1 MRGPWPFRLAWL
13 ALGTLTMA
21 APVAAAERQIRPFAG
36 ATFGGGTTLVDLED
50 AAGRPNLVV
59 GVTAAFLG
67 EIVGVDVDFGSA
79 PGFFQRG
86 DQNLVLRS
94 RVTTLTGNL
103 VVAAPRRLTE
113 YTLRPYFVGGLGL
126 MRVNVLDVFGVL
138 KVADTLLTS
147 DLGAGVIGFFTS
159 RVGVSWDVRRFRSF
173 ARNSQTRGFSFGPE
187 QLSFWRAS
195 MALAIRY

>member
-1 MRGPWPFRLAWL
+1 MRGRGRLRFAWL
-13 ALGTLTMA
+13 ALGTLTIA
-21 APVAAAERQIRPFAG
+21 APAAAAERQIRPFAG
-36 ATFGGGTTLVDLED
+36 ATFGGGTTLVDLEN
-50 AAGRPNLVV
+50 AAGKPNLVI

-67 EIVGVDVDFGSA
+67 EIVGIDVDFGWG

-86 DQNLVLRS
+86 DQHLVLRS
-94 RVTTLTGNL
+94 SVTTLTGNI

-126 MRVNVLDVFGVL
+126 MRVNVLDFFGVL
-138 KVADTLLTS
+138 QVADTLVTS
-147 DLGAGVIGFFTS
+147 DLGGGAIGFLTS

-173 ARNSQTRGFSFGPE
+173 TRNGQGRGVSFGPE

-195 MALAIRY
+195 MALVIRY